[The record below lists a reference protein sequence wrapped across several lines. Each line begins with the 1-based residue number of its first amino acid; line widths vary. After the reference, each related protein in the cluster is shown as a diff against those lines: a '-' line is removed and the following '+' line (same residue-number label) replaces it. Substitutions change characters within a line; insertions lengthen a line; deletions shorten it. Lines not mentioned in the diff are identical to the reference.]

1 MLPVRNDVLFHS
13 LPAPPYTCT
22 FPNSEHKAY
31 FAVLAVLFQPA
42 ACQDASPESL
52 EARRDILKRLKKELH
67 IPDSVSDAVHG

>member
-1 MLPVRNDVLFHS
+1 MRLLP
-13 LPAPPYTCT
+13 LPPP
-22 FPNSEHKAY
+22 PLNSEHKAY

-52 EARRDILKRLKKELH
+52 EARRGILKRLKKELH